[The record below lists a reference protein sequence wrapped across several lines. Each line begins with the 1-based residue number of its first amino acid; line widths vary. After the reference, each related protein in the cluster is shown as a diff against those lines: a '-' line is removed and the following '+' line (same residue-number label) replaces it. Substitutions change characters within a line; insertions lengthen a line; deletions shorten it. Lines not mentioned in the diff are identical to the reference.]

1 MYHIEKQLFRT
12 PKTPPKGASKG
23 AHTGFMFY
31 AGEDDDAG
39 LVEIEEKHRKL
50 LKRHGWQEK
59 VLTTDK
65 TIWFTFEQ
73 HQVNKV
79 VRLIKDEI
87 EEGGL
92 SKRQPCGFVWFLR
105 EEDIKDLDM
114 TNVDTSYFARK

>member
-12 PKTPPKGASKG
+12 PKTQPKGDAKG

-39 LVEIEEKHRKL
+39 LVEIEEKHQRL
-50 LKRHGWQEK
+50 LEKHGWRKK
-59 VLTTDK
+59 VLETDK

-79 VRLIKDEI
+79 VRILKNQIKEC
-87 EEGGL
+87 GL
-92 SKRQPCGFVWFLR
+92 SKKSPCGFVWFLT

-114 TNVDTSYFARK
+114 TNIDTSHFARK